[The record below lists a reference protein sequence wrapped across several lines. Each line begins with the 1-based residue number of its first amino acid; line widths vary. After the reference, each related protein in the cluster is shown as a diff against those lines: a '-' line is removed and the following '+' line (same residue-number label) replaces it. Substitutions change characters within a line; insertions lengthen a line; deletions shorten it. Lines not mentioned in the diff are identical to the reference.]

1 MIKYFIILLAI
12 FKFNILLAENSVIL
26 FVESAL
32 QNNPKINAER
42 ENLKAIKQNENISR
56 SEFLPSL
63 TISGSQSSIE
73 TSNITDQS
81 GTRSGNTKRNTE
93 TKKISVDQKIF
104 QGFQGYNNFKK
115 SRLEYEKAINE
126 YKQVEQ
132 DTILNSVSA
141 YYNLIFKNKSK
152 EFNSANV
159 DLFERQVE
167 SDSSRLQ
174 KGEISLTDLAQSE
187 SSLAG
192 AQAAFIKADS
202 EYISAIAEFERINRV
217 SAPKNLNDNIDIVI

>member
-1 MIKYFIILLAI
+1 MIKKIFLLVLI
-12 FKFNILLAENSVIL
+12 FSINQSAYAVTLSESLVLAYK
-26 FVESAL
+26 
-32 QNNPKINAER
+32 NNPELNAER
-42 ENLKAIKQNENISR
+42 ENFKVSKEDLKISR

-141 YYNLIFKNKSK
+141 SLNIF
-152 EFNSANV
+152 
-159 DLFERQVE
+159 
-167 SDSSRLQ
+167 
-174 KGEISLTDLAQSE
+174 
-187 SSLAG
+187 
-192 AQAAFIKADS
+192 
-202 EYISAIAEFERINRV
+202 
-217 SAPKNLNDNIDIVI
+217 